1 MSGDPR
7 ACYLPVG
14 STGPRGG
21 ELFDSTRLSAA
32 EWYPDGQH
40 GGVVSALVTRAVER
54 LPSLAPMEI
63 ARVTVELFR
72 VIPVTRLEVVVEPVR
87 EGKRIQTSE
96 VRVYGADTELARGLI
111 QRLRVEELGMPPE
124 YHDPVGM
131 PPGPEGLETVPF
143 REVVPF
149 PDTGQVTFGRRAV
162 EVRQARG
169 SFAEPGPATVWF
181 RFDVPLVEGEPMS
194 PSQRAVLASDF
205 SNGLSRLADGD
216 RWLFMNSDLSV
227 NLARPP
233 VGEWVALDGESIWHG
248 GGRGVATSHLFD
260 RAGPIGRAT
269 QTLFLDRGPATRADR
284 RRPTAGG

>member
-1 MSGDPR
+1 MTEDVQ
-7 ACYLPVG
+7 ACYVPLEERG
-14 STGPRGG
+14 SRGG
-21 ELFDSTRLSAA
+21 DVFRSTRLSAA

-54 LPSLAPMEI
+54 RPSLVPMEV

-72 VIPVTRLEVVVEPVR
+72 VVPVTTLEVVVESVR

-96 VRVYGADTELARGLI
+96 VRVFGDEMELVRALV
-111 QRLRVEELGMPPE
+111 QRLRVEDLGFPPE

-131 PPGPEGLETVPF
+131 PPGPEGLETLPF
-143 REVVPF
+143 SEVVPF
-149 PDTGQVTFGRRAV
+149 PDTGWVTFGRRGV
-162 EVRQARG
+162 EIRHARG

-181 RFDVPLVEGEPMS
+181 RFTIPVVAGEETS
-194 PSQRAVLASDF
+194 PTQRAVLAADF

-216 RWLFMNSDLSV
+216 QWAFMNSDLSV

-260 RAGPIGRAT
+260 ERGPIGRAT
-269 QTLFLDRGPATRADR
+269 QTLFLDRPQRLR
-284 RRPTAGG
+284 